1 LLLAAT
7 KSSGGCTVSASGTSA
22 SVPST
27 TATTSVQQVSLTSLA
42 VVIAKGLTVGQKV
55 VFTNIGSTTPGSFKK
70 SECNINLSTD
80 TNTTTGELTKS
91 NSSGTTTFTVVTA
104 GDYLFTITST
114 GVSVQIQ

>member
-1 LLLAAT
+1 LNSGSQEGIDSLSENVDVELAP
-7 KSSGGCTVSASGTSA
+7 ASYA
-22 SVPST
+22 HLEDKFLT
-27 TATTSVQQVSLTSLA
+27 TIL
-42 VVIAKGLTVGQKV
+42 
-55 VFTNIGSTTPGSFKK
+55 
-70 SECNINLSTD
+70 ED